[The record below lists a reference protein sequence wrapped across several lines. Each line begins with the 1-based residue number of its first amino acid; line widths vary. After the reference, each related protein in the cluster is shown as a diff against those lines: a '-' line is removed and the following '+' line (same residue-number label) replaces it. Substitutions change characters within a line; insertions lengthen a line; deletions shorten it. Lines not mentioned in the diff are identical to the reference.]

1 MINVFLTVLDQPD
14 SPEEF
19 EAVYHK
25 YKRLVYHTALKIVG
39 NASIA
44 EDVLQEVF
52 LYVAKNFSKIHR
64 DSCHELAAY
73 LVSCSRSRSYDQL
86 RKRTEQLLDQED
98 FDQTDTKP
106 VPEDA
111 AIEAERIEE
120 LQRKIEMMKPIYRDT
135 LRLMAMGHSYREIAN
150 ALSLT
155 EETVRARI
163 SRGRKLLWEE
173 LSQHEE

>member
-1 MINVFLTVLDQPD
+1 MINVFLAALDQPD
-14 SPEEF
+14 AREDF

-25 YKRLVYHTALKIVG
+25 YKRLVYHTAFKGVG
-39 NASIA
+39 DADIA

-52 LYVAKNFSKIHR
+52 LYVAKNFSKIHQ
-64 DSCHELAAY
+64 DSCHELTAY
-73 LVSCSRSRSYDQL
+73 LVSCSRSRAYDQL
-86 RKRTEQLLDQED
+86 RKRTEQLLDQEE
-98 FDQTDTKP
+98 FDRPDTNP

-111 AIEAERIEE
+111 AIDAERVDA
-120 LQRKIEMMKPIYRDT
+120 LRRKIERMKPIYRDT
-135 LRLMAMGHSYREIAN
+135 LRLMAMGYNYREIAN

-173 LSQHEE
+173 LSQDEE